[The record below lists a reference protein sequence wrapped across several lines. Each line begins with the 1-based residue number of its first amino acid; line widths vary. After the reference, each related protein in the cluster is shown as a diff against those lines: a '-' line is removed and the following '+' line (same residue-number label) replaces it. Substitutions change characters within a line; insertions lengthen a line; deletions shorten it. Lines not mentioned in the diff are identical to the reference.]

1 MILKKAVEPTH
12 CKGAETQGF
21 RLLGAI
27 THWVS
32 YVNLFFLVIF
42 LSLAPLPLG
51 VFALTAVFR
60 FNHR

>member
-32 YVNLFFLVIF
+32 YVNLFFPSHLPVPW
-42 LSLAPLPLG
+42 PLPLG

-60 FNHR
+60 FNHG